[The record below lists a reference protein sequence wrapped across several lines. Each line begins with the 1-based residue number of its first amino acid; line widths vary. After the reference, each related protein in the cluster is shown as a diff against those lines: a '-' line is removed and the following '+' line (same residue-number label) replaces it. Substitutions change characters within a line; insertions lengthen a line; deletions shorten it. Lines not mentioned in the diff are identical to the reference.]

1 MSTRYKKSPYTA
13 RVMLRPLTSLRAATL
28 SQVHLAVQREVH
40 NLCLRR
46 CGDSGFRLSEP
57 SSVTKF
63 SWVHIVDELKAL
75 APVLYSFIRASLAKR
90 GRIVPKSAVGICASV
105 LLKHRN
111 RQLAF
116 VQAVISIVMY
126 AGHCSK
132 QVCCSN

>member
-13 RVMLRPLTSLRAATL
+13 RVMLCPRTSLRAATL
-28 SQVHLAVQREVH
+28 CQANLAVQREVH
-40 NLCLRR
+40 GLCLRR
-46 CGDSGFRLSEP
+46 CGDSRFRLSMP

-63 SWVHIVDELKAL
+63 SWVHIVDELKAR
-75 APVLYSFIRASLAKR
+75 APVLYSILKASLSER
-90 GRIVPKSAVGICASV
+90 GRIIPKSAIGIAASV

-116 VQAVISIVMY
+116 IQAVISIVMY

-132 QVCCSN
+132 QVCCY